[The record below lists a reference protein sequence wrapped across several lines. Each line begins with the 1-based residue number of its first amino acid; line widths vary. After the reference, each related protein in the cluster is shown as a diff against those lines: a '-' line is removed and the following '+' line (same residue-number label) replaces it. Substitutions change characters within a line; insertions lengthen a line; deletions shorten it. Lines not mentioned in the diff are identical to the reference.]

1 LIVNGV
7 GLTLKLWPSK
17 NAFHL
22 MSSDEGA
29 AYAVQILHASFKL
42 CLQKPNAGV
51 LMNNSKLLANG
62 TAMYLYVSTSCKI
75 ASLYN
80 GEYSHSESNLFQ
92 GDAPS
97 QLIIGFVS
105 SEAFSGNYKKSPFN
119 FQPFDCNLWPC
130 TSTDNRTRPNRKNP
144 TSPEK
149 NYVEV
154 YRTLSAFEATLTC
167 LTQLTVEDTQSTS

>member
-1 LIVNGV
+1 
-7 GLTLKLWPSK
+7 
-17 NAFHL
+17 
-22 MSSDEGA
+22 
-29 AYAVQILHASFKL
+29 
-42 CLQKPNAGV
+42 
-51 LMNNSKLLANG
+51 
-62 TAMYLYVSTSCKI
+62 MYLYVSTSCKI

-130 TSTDNRTRPNRKNP
+130 TSTDNRTRPNRNNP

-149 NYVEV
+149 TTWKSIGRCRPLKRRWRVLRSLRWRMRNLRPERGRRRRLQYQTQ
-154 YRTLSAFEATLTC
+154 RRLSLGN
-167 LTQLTVEDTQSTS
+167 

>member
-1 LIVNGV
+1 MAQQKRFSPDVQRRRSCLRRTDPARQFQAV
-7 GLTLKLWPSK
+7 
-17 NAFHL
+17 
-22 MSSDEGA
+22 SSET
-29 AYAVQILHASFKL
+29 QRR
-42 CLQKPNAGV
+42 
-51 LMNNSKLLANG
+51 SKLLANG

-130 TSTDNRTRPNRKNP
+130 TSTDNRTRPNRNNP

-167 LTQLTVEDTQSTS
+167 LAQLTVEDTQSTS